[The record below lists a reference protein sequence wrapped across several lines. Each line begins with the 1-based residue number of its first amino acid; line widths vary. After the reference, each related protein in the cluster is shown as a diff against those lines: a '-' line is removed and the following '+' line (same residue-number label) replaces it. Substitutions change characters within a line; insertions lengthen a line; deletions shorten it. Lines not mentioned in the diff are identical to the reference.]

1 MRARHVVLAAA
12 VWLGLTV
19 AAVGQPAEY
28 VIDFNRVV
36 VRGLPIILESPTLAH
51 MAVPDEPVRPTVP
64 TTTEPPPDGAA
75 PPPAASSL
83 GDSPLAGPPA
93 AVAVPSPDPS
103 PAPARPS
110 QPMAFAPGQTPTANP
125 NFVEHGFLVET
136 FWAARTGTR
145 DAYFK
150 RGHFHPPDLAS
161 GFEAQ
166 HLGNPKELHGL
177 YIRSLDGMP
186 FGIKSLRY
194 RVTRN
199 RELPYKPFSIEG
211 FNNYSVNVLLSRTFD
226 PRLPVRP
233 QFVAFPVGLAA
244 GNDLS
249 LPWWPLPVTG
259 FELVDQLY
267 LTSSAS
273 VDIDD
278 IVLTRFGSVGAGPR
292 GRVSE

>member
-12 VWLGLTV
+12 AWLALTV

-28 VIDFNRVV
+28 VIDFSRVA
-36 VRGLPIILESPTLAH
+36 VRGRPSVVESPTLAH
-51 MAVPDEPVRPTVP
+51 MAVPDQPVRPP
-64 TTTEPPPDGAA
+64 EPAA
-75 PPPAASSL
+75 TDPPADGSGSPPADPSL
-83 GDSPLAGPPA
+83 GGSPAP
-93 AVAVPSPDPS
+93 AVAVPSPE
-103 PAPARPS
+103 PAPGRPS

-125 NFVEHGFLVET
+125 SFVEHGFLIET
-136 FWAARTGTR
+136 FWAVRTGTR

-150 RGHFHPPDLAS
+150 RGHFHPPDLYS